1 MECMEVRKYCDDQ
14 EKKIK
19 KLNFKK
25 SILNEDQEF
34 LDFELRDGK
43 E

>member
-1 MECMEVRKYCDDQ
+1 MEVRRFCDQQ
-14 EKKIK
+14 EKDIK
-19 KLNFKK
+19 TLNFDKK
-25 SILNEDQEF
+25 ILSEDQEF